1 MEDATGLKP
10 SGPDL
15 HSGESA
21 GTDRDT
27 GVREQPPADPATATL
42 DPPCATLLPTDNR
55 RRTPV
60 QPFDPAQLTPKERV
74 RRTRRAARTD
84 AVLAVRAL
92 SQPALIDYADSLWWG
107 YHDPDWDRADRE
119 LFQLHRGQ
127 RLKVVQ
133 DELERRRRIEE
144 EHALPPSIRIQSDR
158 LTTLARA
165 IGAQV
170 HLADVLEGIGQQ
182 VARGRNEAHTECPQC
197 GGRDRFVIWPPPRSR
212 GWCRQ
217 CGWTPDVIEFWRWFD
232 GSSFAD
238 AVLAVAERYL
248 GMGRGDSK

>member
-1 MEDATGLKP
+1 MKP
-10 SGPDL
+10 SGHD
-15 HSGESA
+15 SQTRTSA
-21 GTDRDT
+21 GTVRTT

-42 DPPCATLLPTDNR
+42 DPPCATLTTTDNQSR
-55 RRTPV
+55 APV
-60 QPFDPAQLTPKERV
+60 RPINPAQLTPKERV
-74 RRTRRAARTD
+74 RRTRRANRTD

-107 YHDPDWDRADRE
+107 YHDPDWDRADRA
-119 LFQLHRGQ
+119 LFQLDRGQ
-127 RLKVVQ
+127 RMKVVQ
-133 DELERRRRIEE
+133 DELERRRRIDQ
-144 EHALPPSIRIQSDR
+144 EHALPPPLRIQSDR
-158 LTTLARA
+158 ITVLARA
-165 IGAQV
+165 ISAEV
-170 HLADVLEGIGQQ
+170 NLADVLEGIGQQ
-182 VARGRNEAHTECPQC
+182 VARGRNEAHSECPQC

-238 AVLAVAERYL
+238 AVLAVSERYL